1 MIRDITI
8 GQYYQEDSVI
18 HRLDPRTKIFLL
30 ILFSVGIFLQFT
42 NNITSLMMS
51 VIYLA
56 LVFVVMIISRI
67 RILDLFKSLSV
78 MWFMLIFLM
87 IVYIINPVQNPN
99 LPIAFTIFG
108 RDVYWD
114 AFVNMGYIILRLI
127 LLISLAMVLTSSTR
141 PMDLTYAFEWYMHP
155 LKVIHFP
162 VHEIAMTLSIA
173 LRFIPTLL
181 DETNRI
187 MKAQESRGADFS
199 HGFLRRF
206 RAIISLMIPLFVS
219 AIQRSEELAN
229 AMEVRGYD
237 PRAKRTKYRLLR
249 FGWRDLI
256 AFLLIAAIFAGII
269 YLFVIAQNAETGFDI
284 IKFIFGVKGF

>member
-1 MIRDITI
+1 MDNMVFGRYVNVNTF
-8 GQYYQEDSVI
+8 V

-51 VIYLA
+51 LIYLA

-99 LPIAFTIFG
+99 LPLAFTIFG

-187 MKAQESRGADFS
+187 MKAQESRGADFK
-199 HGFLRRF
+199 HGSIFRRF
-206 RAIISLMIPLFVS
+206 GAIISLIIPLFVS
-219 AIQRSEELAN
+219 AIERSEQLAN
-229 AMEVRGYD
+229 AMEARGYD
-237 PRAKRTKYRLLR
+237 PRAKRTRYKVLKGHPCDIVALVVS
-249 FGWRDLI
+249 
-256 AFLLIAAIFAGII
+256 LLIFGGIVTLLVI
-269 YLFVIAQNAETGFDI
+269 DHNVSQILFF
-284 IKFIFGVKGF
+284 

>member
-1 MIRDITI
+1 M
-8 GQYYQEDSVI
+8 DSMVFGRYVNTNTFI

-56 LVFVVMIISRI
+56 LVFVVMIICRI

-78 MWFMLIFLM
+78 MWFMILFLM
-87 IVYIINPVQNPN
+87 IIYIINPVQNPN
-99 LPIAFTIFG
+99 LPVAFTIFG

-114 AFVNMGYIILRLI
+114 AFVNMGYIILRLT

-141 PMDLTYAFEWYMHP
+141 PMDMTYAFEWYMYP

-187 MKAQESRGADFS
+187 MKAQESRGADFK
-199 HGFLRRF
+199 HGSIFKRF
-206 RAIISLMIPLFVS
+206 GAIISLIIPLFVS
-219 AIQRSEELAN
+219 AIERSEQLAN
-229 AMEVRGYD
+229 AMEARGYD
-237 PRAKRTKYRLLR
+237 PKAKRTRYKVLKGRPC
-249 FGWRDLI
+249 DIVALI
-256 AFLLIAAIFAGII
+256 VSLLIFGGIVTLLVI
-269 YLFVIAQNAETGFDI
+269 DRNVQQILFF
-284 IKFIFGVKGF
+284 